1 MKTTDFIRGILTKNQ
16 YKGSEG
22 LILKALK
29 SANVPLKSKKKSIN
43 IDYLTKGMAGKSS
56 LHYPEKELG

>member
-22 LILKALK
+22 LILKVLK

-43 IDYLTKGMAGKSS
+43 IDYLTIGMAR
-56 LHYPEKELG
+56 KEFPLLS

>member
-1 MKTTDFIRGILTKNQ
+1 MKTTDIIRGILTKNQ

-22 LILKALK
+22 LILKVLK

-43 IDYLTKGMAGKSS
+43 IDYLTIGMAR
-56 LHYPEKELG
+56 KEFPLLS